1 MNVLVVC
8 TPGAGHINPV
18 LPLIEALRG
27 QGDGVVV
34 ASGRDIAPQV
44 EQAGAVLCPAGHGE
58 NEWFDQLR
66 SRVRGFPGDGLAP
79 ERINHYFVP
88 RLFAEVAAVD
98 QIDDV
103 VACGRELHPDLL
115 VFETYALA
123 GPLAAELLGVPA
135 VHHLI
140 GVKLGHDILELAND
154 ALAPLWRS
162 FGVDAPGYAGVYRGL
177 TLAVCPPSLD
187 TLEMPSG
194 ELLLLR
200 PVPLPVPAPA
210 PAPGARPLV
219 YVTLGTFF
227 SANLDVFKAV
237 LAGLAG
243 EPVDVVVTV
252 GSSQDP
258 AALGAVPD
266 NARVERYIPQAT
278 LLPRCAAVV
287 HHAGS
292 GTMLGSLA
300 HGLPQVVIPQGA
312 DNFINASMLERAGIA
327 LALRPG
333 EVTPENARRAVRR
346 ILDDP
351 GYLAAARAAAADIAA
366 MPSAAHVAATL
377 RSRVGAGSG
386 SLTRR

>member
-1 MNVLVVC
+1 MKVLVVC
-8 TPGAGHINPV
+8 IPAAGHINPM
-18 LPLIEALRG
+18 LPLIEALRA
-27 QGDGVVV
+27 QGDDV
-34 ASGRDIAPQV
+34 AVATGRDIARQV

-58 NEWFDQLR
+58 KEWFEQLR

-140 GVKLGHDILELAND
+140 GVKLAHEILELAND

-194 ELLLLR
+194 EVLPLR
-200 PVPLPVPAPA
+200 PVPLPLPA
-210 PAPGARPLV
+210 PAPGPRPLV

-227 SANLDVFKAV
+227 SGNLDIFKAV

-252 GSSQDP
+252 GSSQEP
-258 AALGAVPD
+258 AALGTVPD

-312 DNFINASMLERAGIA
+312 DNFTNASMLERAGIA

-351 GYLAAARAAAADIAA
+351 GYLAAALAAAADIAA
-366 MPSAAHVAATL
+366 MPSAEHVAATL
-377 RSRVGAGSG
+377 RSRVGTGSG
-386 SLTRR
+386 SLLRR

>member
-8 TPGAGHINPV
+8 TPGAGHINPL
-18 LPLIEALRG
+18 LPLIEALRA

-44 EQAGAVLCPAGHGE
+44 EQAGAVLCPAGHSEG
-58 NEWFDQLR
+58 EWFDQLR

-79 ERINHYFVP
+79 ERINHYFIP

-115 VFETYALA
+115 VFETCALA
-123 GPLAAELLGVPA
+123 GPLAAELLGLPS
-135 VHHLI
+135 VHHMI
-140 GVKLGHDILELAND
+140 GANLGDDVFELAND
-154 ALAPLWRS
+154 AVAPLWRS
-162 FGVDAPGYAGVYRGL
+162 FGVDSPGYAGVYRGI
-177 TLAVCPPSLD
+177 TLAVCPPTLD
-187 TLEMPSG
+187 TLEVPSG

-200 PVPLPVPAPA
+200 PVPPPLPAP
-210 PAPGARPLV
+210 PSGARPLV
-219 YVTLGTFF
+219 YVTLGTNFGG
-227 SANLDVFKAV
+227 NLDIFKAV
-237 LAGLAG
+237 IAGLAG
-243 EPVDVVVTV
+243 EPVDVIVTV
-252 GSSQDP
+252 GSNQDP

-312 DNFINASMLERAGIA
+312 DNFINASLLERAGIA

-346 ILDDP
+346 VLDDP
-351 GYLAAARAAAADIAA
+351 GYLVAARAAAADIAG
-366 MPSAAHVAATL
+366 MPSAAEVAATL
-377 RSRVGAGSG
+377 RSRVGAPSH
-386 SLTRR
+386 SLTTR